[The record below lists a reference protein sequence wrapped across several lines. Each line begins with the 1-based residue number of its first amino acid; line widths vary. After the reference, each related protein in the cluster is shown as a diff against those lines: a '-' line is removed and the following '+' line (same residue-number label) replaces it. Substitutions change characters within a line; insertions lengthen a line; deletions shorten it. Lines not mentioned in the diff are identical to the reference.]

1 VVSKRVNLT
10 MPTGLICPHCKGDQ
24 FKVIADLTIGGV
36 PYVYITK
43 ETIAIGFECWTCG
56 EQYLHFGLSCAFPKS
71 RALPPWWRLAGRSIP
86 LLNPE
91 PTRVRTN

>member
-1 VVSKRVNLT
+1 V
-10 MPTGLICPHCKGDQ
+10 TGLICPHCKGDH

-56 EQYLHFGLSCAFPKS
+56 EQYLIKQWG
-71 RALPPWWRLAGRSIP
+71 G
-86 LLNPE
+86 
-91 PTRVRTN
+91 